1 MGERFELLA
10 ALMKKETL
18 QIVRDPSCIL
28 IAFVMPMI
36 LLFIFGFGLSLDMKH
51 VRTALVLEDKGPLAA
66 SLYGAFDSSDF
77 IDVVCYPSRREAEA
91 AITDAEVRAV
101 VVIPNDFSRRIRHG
115 QQAQIQLITDGCETN
130 TATVLEG
137 YITGAVAVWIRHQ
150 ADDLQVKQD
159 PELTV
164 ISRIRFNSEV
174 NTRNAFI
181 PGSIVLIMA
190 IIGILLTALVVA
202 REWERGT
209 MEAMLATPM
218 RKSDMFFGKLVPY
231 YILGMG
237 SMAVCVVL
245 SRFLFDVPMR
255 GSLFALFLTASA
267 FLAVAL
273 TQGFFIS
280 TVTKN
285 QYLASM
291 VALILSFLPNFFL
304 AGVIFEIDSMPK
316 AVQAVSYLFPA
327 RYFTSCLLTAFMVGD
342 VWPLYLRNM
351 AGMLLIGAFFLG
363 MTIRVTPKRLE

>member
-18 QIVRDPSCIL
+18 QIIRDPSCIL
-28 IAFVMPMI
+28 IVFVMPMI

-51 VRTALVLEDKGPLAA
+51 VRTAVVLEDRGPLAV
-66 SLYGAFDSSDF
+66 SLYDVFDASDF
-77 IDVVCYPSRREAEA
+77 IDAVCYPSRREAEA
-91 AITDAEVRAV
+91 AITDAKVRAV

-115 QQAQIQLITDGCETN
+115 QQAPVQLITDGCETN

-137 YITGAVAVWIRHQ
+137 YITGVVAVWVRHQ
-150 ADDLQVKQD
+150 TDDLRMKQNSK
-159 PELTV
+159 LAV

-218 RKSDMFFGKLVPY
+218 RKSDMLFGKLIPY
-231 YILGMG
+231 YVLGMG
-237 SMAVCVVL
+237 SMTVCVVL

-255 GSLFALFLTASA
+255 GSLFALFITASV

-291 VALILSFLPNFFL
+291 AALILSFLPNFFL
-304 AGVIFEIDSMPK
+304 AGIMFEIDSMPK
-316 AVQAVSYLFPA
+316 AVQAISYLFPA
-327 RYFTSCLLTAFMVGD
+327 RYFTSCLLTAFMAGD

-351 AGMLLIGAFFLG
+351 AGMLLIGVFFLG

>member
-66 SLYGAFDSSDF
+66 SLYAAFDSSDF

-164 ISRIRFNSEV
+164 ISRIPVAAILASLED
-174 NTRNAFI
+174 TRPF
-181 PGSIVLIMA
+181 
-190 IIGILLTALVVA
+190 IIG
-202 REWERGT
+202 
-209 MEAMLATPM
+209 
-218 RKSDMFFGKLVPY
+218 
-231 YILGMG
+231 
-237 SMAVCVVL
+237 
-245 SRFLFDVPMR
+245 
-255 GSLFALFLTASA
+255 
-267 FLAVAL
+267 
-273 TQGFFIS
+273 
-280 TVTKN
+280 
-285 QYLASM
+285 
-291 VALILSFLPNFFL
+291 
-304 AGVIFEIDSMPK
+304 
-316 AVQAVSYLFPA
+316 VS
-327 RYFTSCLLTAFMVGD
+327 
-342 VWPLYLRNM
+342 
-351 AGMLLIGAFFLG
+351 
-363 MTIRVTPKRLE
+363 K